1 MTKQKETNISK
12 VCIISD
18 SFIPKKISAAGM
30 IYNLSH
36 EFIKNDIE
44 VICVFGSSKKDH
56 WRIHNNKIKNYEIS
70 KIKVI
75 SSYFMSDL
83 REGSYYSRFVYEII
97 LSLSLCTKIIKNRKL
112 FYGVNLII
120 WYSPSSFLWMPAFI
134 LKKITKAPLYLILR
148 DIFPDWLVNIGIIKN
163 KILIKF
169 LKLIT
174 YPQFIIPDIIGCESI
189 KDTNLVKKKIKNK
202 TVETLYNWPSLNNN
216 QTKELNVDELGYI
229 QFYKNNKNN
238 KNIFAVYTGNDSIS
252 HDLNSGLDFLRLF
265 LKKPNLDIELIVNRF
280 ASKIK
285 STSITTNLIE
295 KKWDMVPDYFLPHIY
310 KYVDFGIVSLNVK
323 HETNNLPG
331 KFVSYIQFG
340 LPIICFV
347 SSNSELANMIRLS
360 NCGCVIDI
368 NNKKK
373 YNYELLLSF
382 LSNFNKNKK
391 MYSNNSL
398 KLFNDYFSIDA
409 VVKNLTNKKIY
420 LERKFK

>member
-1 MTKQKETNISK
+1 
-12 VCIISD
+12 
-18 SFIPKKISAAGM
+18 
-30 IYNLSH
+30 
-36 EFIKNDIE
+36 
-44 VICVFGSSKKDH
+44 
-56 WRIHNNKIKNYEIS
+56 
-70 KIKVI
+70 
-75 SSYFMSDL
+75 
-83 REGSYYSRFVYEII
+83 
-97 LSLSLCTKIIKNRKL
+97 
-112 FYGVNLII
+112 
-120 WYSPSSFLWMPAFI
+120 MPAFI

-216 QTKELNVDELGYI
+216 QTKELNVDKLGYI

-340 LPIICFV
+340 LPIICFA
-347 SSNSELANMIRLS
+347 SSKSELANMIRLS

-373 YNYELLLSF
+373 YNYKLLLSF

-391 MYSNNSL
+391 KYSNNSL